1 MYAKVQLLFI
11 RCRQLENVIR
21 FLSHIIIYILTACQI
36 LFWSKFNQR
45 HKHVYSLGI
54 NHLSKWQNIKFISTK
69 KHVNTI
75 WYGKYIDKVTHW
87 DTSLT
92 LSPVY
97 CVRFWNFLL
106 YIFLCKNHTS
116 SFWPHPTYDN
126 HGVNKLILNWIQT
139 FLGCFHTSLNL
150 NSVQEKKRFLKFF
163 FYLLYCYANLQ
174 PSLWPHP
181 HQRIMIWT
189 NFKFP
194 ESAS

>member
-92 LSPVY
+92 LSPVSG
-97 CVRFWNFLL
+97 FE
-106 YIFLCKNHTS
+106 IFCSIYSYVKIILPHFGHTQPMTIMV
-116 SFWPHPTYDN
+116 W
-126 HGVNKLILNWIQT
+126 
-139 FLGCFHTSLNL
+139 TSL
-150 NSVQEKKRFLKFF
+150 
-163 FYLLYCYANLQ
+163 YL
-174 PSLWPHP
+174 
-181 HQRIMIWT
+181 IE
-189 NFKFP
+189 FKL
-194 ESAS
+194 S